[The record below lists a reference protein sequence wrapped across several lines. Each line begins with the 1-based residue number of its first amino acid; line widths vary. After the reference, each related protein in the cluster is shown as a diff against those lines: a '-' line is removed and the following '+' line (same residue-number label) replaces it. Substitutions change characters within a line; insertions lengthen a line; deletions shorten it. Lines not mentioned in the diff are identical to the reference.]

1 MTKLEIMA
9 IFSAMFK
16 ANQKKI
22 RNLKKNLPIALEII
36 FLSLPELTRVIFQKI

>member
-9 IFSAMFK
+9 IFSAMLK

-22 RNLKKNLPIALEII
+22 RNSKKKIALEII
-36 FLSLPELTRVIFQKI
+36 FLSLPELTRVIFQKFI